1 MKQPPVLNLLF
12 RPAPLYPEIIIV
24 RWVSENLAMFDKI
37 YCDWSETF
45 ITELK
50 ESSYSSVEFF
60 LDNLQSECCKT
71 QGTEKRKVL
80 KGAKVGSQKTN
91 SLKKR
96 ARNKNQTD
104 YDACW

>member
-12 RPAPLYPEIIIV
+12 RPAPLYPEIMIV

-60 LDNLQSECCKT
+60 LDNLQSECCET

-80 KGAKVGSQKTN
+80 KWGQSRKPKGQLLEEKG
-91 SLKKR
+91 
-96 ARNKNQTD
+96 
-104 YDACW
+104 

>member
-1 MKQPPVLNLLF
+1 
-12 RPAPLYPEIIIV
+12 
-24 RWVSENLAMFDKI
+24 MFDKI

-60 LDNLQSECCKT
+60 LDNLQSECCET

-80 KGAKVGSQKTN
+80 KWGQRSQKVN

>member
-1 MKQPPVLNLLF
+1 
-12 RPAPLYPEIIIV
+12 
-24 RWVSENLAMFDKI
+24 MFDKI

-80 KGAKVGSQKTN
+80 KGAKEA
-91 SLKKR
+91 KR
-96 ARNKNQTD
+96 PTPLEEKG
-104 YDACW
+104 

>member
-12 RPAPLYPEIIIV
+12 RPAPLYPEIMIV

-60 LDNLQSECCKT
+60 LDNLQSECCET

-80 KGAKVGSQKTN
+80 KRGQRIRKAN

-104 YDACW
+104 YDAHW

>member
-12 RPAPLYPEIIIV
+12 RQASLYPEIMIV

-37 YCDWSETF
+37 YSDWSETF

-60 LDNLQSECCKT
+60 MDNLQS
-71 QGTEKRKVL
+71 QWL
-80 KGAKVGSQKTN
+80 WN
-91 SLKKR
+91 
-96 ARNKNQTD
+96 
-104 YDACW
+104 